1 MHGLINRS
9 IEGFLRDTYGDGFWA
24 EVAEAAGIDVRG
36 FQTVRHYPD
45 TISHALINHATQ
57 RLDKPETELLEDL
70 GAWLARVEPLRR
82 LLRFSGRD
90 FIDFLHSL
98 EELQG
103 RAHMVIPDL
112 GMPRIRVEQRVPE
125 ELRILMPDCFDEWRS
140 VMAGLVR
147 AMADDY
153 GALGLIAVEGNAV
166 TVLISQQAFSE
177 DRGLVLGRGP
187 AQTGKGAA

>member
-70 GAWLARVEPLRR
+70 GAWLARVEPVRR

-90 FIDFLHSL
+90 FIDFLHAL

-112 GMPRIRVEQRVPE
+112 GMPRIRVEQRVPG
-125 ELRILMPDCFDEWRS
+125 ELRIVMPDCFDEWRS

-147 AMADDY
+147 AMADASRAA
-153 GALGLIAVEGNAV
+153 G
-166 TVLISQQAFSE
+166 SSE
-177 DRGLVLGRGP
+177 LRPIERFASRSGDRTTLRTP
-187 AQTGKGAA
+187 PPRART